1 MLTRAHDEMNASVV
15 ADTPCNLH
23 FRRRVPVHMNDVREG
38 SAPTAPGCP
47 RGLLLTGDL
56 GQGKACLSTGRRA
69 RVAWPSMR
77 LASANIRWGRLTA
90 TVKAIHFGWLR
101 IGGRCVLKTR
111 LGRFVKCALT
121 VSIVACLV
129 GCTESDSRPNP
140 SPTPAASSPSPSSI
154 AANSPSAEELNLRR
168 AERAVARFWRVVDR
182 LSADPE
188 SDLTELTTVSRGSVA
203 AQWAKNINQD
213 RYDRVRSSG
222 NVVVR
227 DAMAKRSKKRNMF
240 QVTACVDV
248 SGVSLRDEDG
258 KSVIPADRP
267 HVLSITTWS
276 RWTDRTGTWSERK

>member
-1 MLTRAHDEMNASVV
+1 V
-15 ADTPCNLH
+15 
-23 FRRRVPVHMNDVREG
+23 
-38 SAPTAPGCP
+38 
-47 RGLLLTGDL
+47 
-56 GQGKACLSTGRRA
+56 Q
-69 RVAWPSMR
+69 
-77 LASANIRWGRLTA
+77 
-90 TVKAIHFGWLR
+90 
-101 IGGRCVLKTR
+101 TR
-111 LGRFVKCALT
+111 LGLA
-121 VSIVACLV
+121 V
-129 GCTESDSRPNP
+129 GCVFTAVLVVCLEGCSDPDPQP
-140 SPTPAASSPSPSSI
+140 SHLPTPVASPVVPSGTASPSPSG
-154 AANSPSAEELNLRR
+154 EELKLRK
-168 AERAVARFWRVVDR
+168 AERAVYRFWRVIDR
-182 LSADPE
+182 LSADPD

>member
-1 MLTRAHDEMNASVV
+1 V
-15 ADTPCNLH
+15 
-23 FRRRVPVHMNDVREG
+23 
-38 SAPTAPGCP
+38 
-47 RGLLLTGDL
+47 
-56 GQGKACLSTGRRA
+56 Q
-69 RVAWPSMR
+69 
-77 LASANIRWGRLTA
+77 
-90 TVKAIHFGWLR
+90 
-101 IGGRCVLKTR
+101 TR
-111 LGRFVKCALT
+111 LGSVVKCVLT
-121 VSIVACLV
+121 AVLIICFASCSSP
-129 GCTESDSRPNP
+129 GPQPNP
-140 SPTPAASSPSPSSI
+140 LPTPSAVVPSRAASS
-154 AANSPSAEELNLRR
+154 SPSAEDVNLRK
-168 AERAVARFWRVVDR
+168 AERAVARFWRVIDR
-182 LSADPE
+182 LSADPD